1 MDHRGNQSTGLT
13 TRQRDRRATRYLT
26 AGVALITVAVSIFV
40 HRHVLSSHPLEFW
53 LPTVAG
59 LTYGSVLWFL
69 GSRRDSKWLSN
80 LTMAGWLVVFWALLG
95 TKVMS
100 GPAWFMAVITGALT
114 VTAAVPRTPAPSAVG
129 KVHSSDIQPWT
140 GSGLTAE
147 FVEHDCRRHSMP
159 AVSVITQSTTTKFLV
174 TELASHFD
182 RETGIAESVHGQPL
196 MFLTRVGVASPDSI
210 VGEATVGVPEG
221 TLVLLPAARDDTRIA
236 VVLHRGRRWSVRALG
251 AHTPEG

>member
-1 MDHRGNQSTGLT
+1 MDHRGNQSTRLT

-26 AGVALITVAVSIFV
+26 AGVALVTVAVSIFV
-40 HRHVLSSHPLEFW
+40 HRDVLSSHPLEFW

-59 LTYGSVLWFL
+59 LTYGFVLWFL

-100 GPAWFMAVITGALT
+100 GPAWFMAVIAGALT
-114 VTAAVPRTPAPSAVG
+114 VTAAVPRTPAPSAVR
-129 KVHSSDIQPWT
+129 KVHSSDIEPWT

-147 FVEHDCRRHSMP
+147 FVEHDFRRHSMP
-159 AVSVITQSTTTKFLV
+159 AVSVTTQSTTTRFLV

-182 RETGIAESVHGQPL
+182 GETGIAESVHGQPL
-196 MFLTRVGVASPDSI
+196 VFLTRVGVASPDSI

-236 VVLHRGRRWSVRALG
+236 VVFTEEDAGAFEHWVRTL
-251 AHTPEG
+251 PEG